1 MGDGFLNGA
10 IREVSS
16 NLDTLLAQLPIIRD
30 GINAN
35 DFNNSLQKYSDLN
48 THGINL
54 IRHLQQLANDKE
66 MIRLSDAYT
75 SLLWLRERAGQ
86 ERAALIWVFTSGY
99 INADYFRQLITYIE
113 SQETLLKYYSAS
125 GISSDVTAE
134 TISSSE

>member
-30 GINAN
+30 G
-35 DFNNSLQKYSDLN
+35 
-48 THGINL
+48 
-54 IRHLQQLANDKE
+54 
-66 MIRLSDAYT
+66 
-75 SLLWLRERAGQ
+75 
-86 ERAALIWVFTSGY
+86 

-134 TISSSE
+134 TISFSE